1 MCIFWSRAGR
11 LKILISL
18 FFVSLVHRIFCLYRE
33 NPVSIIRIIIKE
45 SCSKLCSG
53 SFHSLLPSL
62 KLQSLRALQ
71 KQTNKKQQHI
81 GYSGKKQIK
90 YIWNGQLT
98 NYLMLNMHIS
108 NFVLENTCQN
118 NKTSKK
124 HIFKWLTVIGLC
136 DVLSFGQTFSRV
148 ISAFLLSFSPT
159 GGLLG
164 YESGY
169 TSISRRLKNTV
180 KMNNMEFRT
189 LHKSHHNSCVSSYI
203 KS

>member
-1 MCIFWSRAGR
+1 MAASTLSCHPWSF
-11 LKILISL
+11 SL
-18 FFVSLVHRIFCLYRE
+18 SGLYK
-33 NPVSIIRIIIKE
+33 N
-45 SCSKLCSG
+45 
-53 SFHSLLPSL
+53 
-62 KLQSLRALQ
+62 
-71 KQTNKKQQHI
+71 KQTNNNNTLDIQE
-81 GYSGKKQIK
+81 KKQIK
-90 YIWNGQLT
+90 YIWNGQIM

-124 HIFKWLTVIGLC
+124 SIFKWLTVIGLC

-180 KMNNMEFRT
+180 KMNNMGFRT
-189 LHKSHHNSCVSSYI
+189 LHKSHHNSLVSSYT
-203 KS
+203 KL